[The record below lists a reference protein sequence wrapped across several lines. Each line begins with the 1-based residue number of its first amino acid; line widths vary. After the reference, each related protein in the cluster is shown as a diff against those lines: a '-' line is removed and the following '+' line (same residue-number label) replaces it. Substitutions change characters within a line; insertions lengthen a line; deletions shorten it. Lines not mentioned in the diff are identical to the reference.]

1 MSKKN
6 IVIFGGSGLI
16 GKSIINSELFK
27 MKYNFINI
35 DLKKKNLKNFYKFD
49 LKNYKNL
56 HKILDK
62 IHKKFGK
69 IEGIIN
75 CVYPK
80 VLQRKKLLKV
90 DTRLLQ
96 EEIAIHFGIY
106 FNINKVVSSYFI
118 KKKITGKIINF
129 SSIYAEFNPR
139 FEIYK
144 NINMTMPIQYM
155 IIKNSINSMVK
166 YFSKYLLKEKIN
178 FFTISPGGVFD
189 EQNRKFTKEYKK
201 FCNRG
206 LLENNDINGL
216 ILFLLSDYSQKMRG
230 VNFIIDDGFTL

>member
-6 IVIFGGSGLI
+6 IIIFGGSGLI
-16 GKSIINSELFK
+16 GTSINNSKLFK
-27 MKYNFINI
+27 TKYNFINI
-35 DLKKKNLKNFYKFD
+35 DIKKKNLTNFYKFD

-56 HKILDK
+56 SKILNK

-80 VLQRKKLLKV
+80 ILQKKKLLKV

-96 EEIAIHFGIY
+96 EEIAVHFGIY
-106 FNINKVVSSYFI
+106 FNINKIVSSYFI
-118 KKKITGKIINF
+118 KKKIAGKIINF
-129 SSIYAEFNPR
+129 SSIYAKFNPR

-144 NINMTMPIQYM
+144 NTNMTMPIQYM
-155 IIKNSINSMVK
+155 IVKNSINSMVK
-166 YFSKYLLKEKIN
+166 YFSKYLIKEKIN

-189 EQNRKFTKEYKK
+189 RQNKKFTQEYER
-201 FCNRG
+201 FCNHG

-216 ILFLLSDYSQKMRG
+216 ILFLLSDYSKKMRG
-230 VNFIIDDGFTL
+230 ANFKIDDGFTL